1 MTGAPPARRNILIT
15 AAPIGFGPASK
26 AWLIAEELRRTH
38 SVTIN
43 ISGDAAEFLQA
54 NAQPDVPL
62 VNGAFG
68 DVFHDRASLAGFDA
82 FIAVNQMVAMARL
95 ARIGLPG
102 RSILVDSL
110 THWRSKVDEIQA
122 SAGLLAHLVQ
132 DYPALEGALSQ
143 TLPPEVTAV
152 APIIHRGARQGEK
165 RGIVIH
171 TGGMAVPTDVGV
183 PFREAVIRLFGLT
196 LEAALEK
203 RGEVSFLGNPYAIRH
218 IPGVERATILG
229 SVSPVQAAEAI
240 GKAELLISTPGIGA
254 VYEAISQDTPVILLP
269 PTNSTQISHYRVLTG
284 QGMAGTLP
292 ASIRDKLAQ
301 VMEHLAWEKH
311 KPYLIE
317 QLARNAP
324 AALAGLKPLLGAFLD
339 PAHEARRTQA
349 ILAGRRMFSA
359 LATLPATQAIETAL
373 ASLPNA
379 APPAPATPRAVPD
392 SVAEPPQPLAHFVA
406 SLPKVELHLHLE
418 GALSPDFTLG
428 LAQRHRIPLP
438 FKDPASFFKPAS
450 YADFAAFANR
460 ILFNAHCL
468 RNPRDF
474 EDAAFALGELIHAS
488 CVRYAEVMWTPQL
501 YLNRA
506 IGLDGI
512 LAALDRGRARVRE
525 AFGIELRWIAD
536 LVRSYPG
543 PAPQIAQWACL
554 PQSRAR
560 GMVALGLG
568 GPEANHPARPFAACF
583 EHAARNGLGRN
594 PHAGEND
601 GPASIVETLDLLKP
615 DRIAHG
621 IRAVDDPSLMARI
634 ADQGVVLDICPSSNI
649 RLGVRPDYAQ
659 LRLDRLRGAGCRITL
674 NTDDPALFDTDL
686 NREYRIA
693 MQHCGLDA
701 AAIGECIATAVE
713 AARLDGEAKD
723 RLRAEILP
731 EVARLVRAY
740 AGSAGES
747 TLRPV

>member
-1 MTGAPPARRNILIT
+1 MRRNILIT

-43 ISGDAAEFLQA
+43 ISGDAADFLKA
-54 NAQPDVPL
+54 NVQPDVP
-62 VNGAFG
+62 VVAGAFG
-68 DVFHDRASLAGFDA
+68 DVFRDRASLDGFDA
-82 FIAVNQMVAMARL
+82 VIAVNQMVAMARL
-95 ARIGLPG
+95 TRIGLAS

-110 THWRSKVDEIQA
+110 THWRSTVDEIQA
-122 SAGLLAHLVQ
+122 PPGLLAHLVQ
-132 DYPALEGALSQ
+132 DYPALEGALSRK
-143 TLPPEVTAV
+143 LPPGVTAV
-152 APIIHRGARQGEK
+152 APIIHRGARHGER

-183 PFREAVIRLFGLT
+183 PFREAVVRLFGLT

-203 RGEVSFLGNPYAIRH
+203 RGEVTFLGNPHALGH
-218 IPGVERATILG
+218 IPGAERATILG
-229 SVSPVQAAEAI
+229 SISPVQAAEAI
-240 GKAELLISTPGIGA
+240 GRAELLISTPGIGA
-254 VYEAISQDTPVILLP
+254 VYEAIGQDTPVILLP
-269 PTNSTQISHYRVLTG
+269 PTNSTQITHYRVLTS
-284 QGMAGTLP
+284 QGLAGTLP
-292 ASIRDKLAQ
+292 HAIRDTLAR
-301 VMEHLAWEKH
+301 VMEQLPWEKH

-317 QLARNAP
+317 QLAQNAP
-324 AALAGLKPLLGAFLD
+324 VALTGLKPLLDAFLD
-339 PAHEARRTQA
+339 TAHEARRAQA
-349 ILAGRRMFSA
+349 ILTGRKMFSA

-373 ASLPNA
+373 ASLPSA
-379 APPAPATPRAVPD
+379 AAPATPRAVPD
-392 SVAEPPQPLAHFVA
+392 HAAESPQPLADFVA

-418 GALSPDFTLG
+418 GALSPDFALG
-428 LAQRHRIPLP
+428 LAQKHRIPLP
-438 FKDPASFFKPAS
+438 FKDPAAFFRPAS
-450 YADFAAFANR
+450 YSDFAAFANR

-474 EDAAFALGELIHAS
+474 EDAAFAVGELIHAS
-488 CVRYAEVMWTPQL
+488 RVRYAEVMWTPQL

-512 LAALDRGRARVRE
+512 LVALDRGRARVRE
-525 AFGIELRWIAD
+525 AFGIELRWITD

-543 PAPQIAQWACL
+543 PAMQIAKWACL

-560 GMVALGLG
+560 GIVALGLG

-634 ADQGVVLDICPSSNI
+634 AEQGVVLDICPSSNI

-659 LRLDRLRGAGCRITL
+659 LRLDRLREAGCRITL
-674 NTDDPALFDTDL
+674 NTDDPTLFATDL
-686 NREYRIA
+686 NQEYRIA

-713 AARLDGEAKD
+713 AARLDGEARD

-731 EVARLVRAY
+731 EVARLVQAH
-740 AGSAGES
+740 AKSAGKS
-747 TLRPV
+747 ALRPV

>member
-1 MTGAPPARRNILIT
+1 MTGPAPARRNLLIT

-26 AWLIAEELRRTH
+26 AWLVAEELRRTH

-54 NAQPDVPL
+54 NVSPDVP
-62 VNGAFG
+62 VADGAFG
-68 DVFHDRASLAGFDA
+68 DVYRDRASLAGFDA

-95 ARIGLPG
+95 TRLGLAS

-122 SAGLLAHLVQ
+122 PSGLLAHLVQ
-132 DYPALEGALSQ
+132 DYPALEGALSR
-143 TLPPEVTAV
+143 TLSPGVTAV

-171 TGGMAVPTDVGV
+171 TGGMAVPTDVGI

-203 RGEVSFLGNPYAIRH
+203 RGEVAFLGNPYAIGH
-218 IPGVERATILG
+218 IPGAERAEILG
-229 SVSPVQAAEAI
+229 SVSPIRAAEAI

-269 PTNSTQISHYRVLTG
+269 PTNSTQISHYRILTG

-292 ASIRDKLAQ
+292 GAVRDKLAQ
-301 VMEHLAWEKH
+301 VMEQLSWQDH

-317 QLARNAP
+317 QLAKNAP
-324 AALAGLKPLLGAFLD
+324 TALAGLKPLLGAFLD
-339 PAHEARRTQA
+339 PAQEARRAQA
-349 ILAGRRMFSA
+349 IAAGRRMFST
-359 LATLPATQAIETAL
+359 LATLPAAQAIEQAL
-373 ASLPNA
+373 AGL
-379 APPAPATPRAVPD
+379 PPALAPVSAPASPRAVPD
-392 SVAEPPQPLAHFVA
+392 SAAEPSQPLADFVA

-418 GALSPDFTLG
+418 GALSPEFALG
-428 LAQRHRIPLP
+428 LAQKHRIPLP
-438 FKDPASFFKPAS
+438 FKDLATFFKPAS
-450 YADFAAFANR
+450 YANFAAFANR

-474 EDAAFALGELIHAS
+474 EDAAFAVGELIHTS
-488 CVRYAEVMWTPQL
+488 RVRYAEVMWTPQL
-501 YLNRA
+501 YLNRPL
-506 IGLDGI
+506 GLDGI

-525 AFGIELRWIAD
+525 AFGIELRWITD

-543 PAPQIAQWACL
+543 PAVQIAKWACL

-560 GMVALGLG
+560 GVVALGLG

-621 IRAVDDPSLMARI
+621 IRAVEDPSLMARI
-634 ADQGVVLDICPSSNI
+634 AEQGVVLDICPSSNI

-659 LRLDRLRGAGCRITL
+659 LRLDRLREAGCRITL
-674 NTDDPALFDTDL
+674 NTDDPTLFATDL
-686 NREYRIA
+686 NQEYRIA
-693 MQHCGLDA
+693 MEHCGLDA
-701 AAIGECIATAVE
+701 AAVGECIATAVE
-713 AARLDGEAKD
+713 AARLDGDAKD

-731 EVARLVRAY
+731 EVARLVQAY
-740 AGSAGES
+740 AGQSA
-747 TLRPV
+747 LRRA